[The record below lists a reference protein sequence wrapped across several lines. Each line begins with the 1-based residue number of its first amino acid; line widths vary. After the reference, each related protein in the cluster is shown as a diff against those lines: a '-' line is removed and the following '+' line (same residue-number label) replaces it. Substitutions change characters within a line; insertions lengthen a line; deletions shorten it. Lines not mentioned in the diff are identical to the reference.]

1 VASAH
6 NENAVGGPL
15 LPGRPA
21 PALTLAPPSL
31 AVALPTAML
40 LVDYAARG
48 KTTPGAWPQAAAR
61 RVPESLL
68 DEALGVRAVLGHG
81 DGLRRFLLLCLP
93 AGHAGHRSWPAL
105 RDYMAGLGTG
115 GFAELIEYG
124 VAGNIVYGERTGY
137 PLSATDRK
145 ALAVAGRATGDRARE
160 LRVAWLLAG
169 WASDGLVSA
178 DPSRIAGQVADP
190 EWFGARLLD
199 LLDAIVEAG
208 FERVWTESLPALEAA
223 GTEVREAPPGT
234 PPREWVSRVSGLVP
248 DARWESWF
256 ERATTVACIPC
267 PLLGRHLT
275 VFATGDLGEWQAAT
289 TVGTTV
295 DAAEVAATA
304 ESGDTV
310 WVGYEPQPPSR
321 SANAAARR
329 TADMPATA
337 TDRGAGRA
345 AAEANG
351 AADAGDRAEPAGS
364 ADPGGGA
371 GAGAS
376 SAAGAA
382 ADLGRLGRVGS
393 QVSALGDPTRL
404 SVLLTLATGTR
415 TAQQLSDELGIH
427 LSTVSRQVGQLERA
441 GLLLVSRHGNVRHY
455 EVDRAA
461 VRTLCRTLE
470 QALG

>member
-6 NENAVGGPL
+6 NENTAGGPL

-61 RVPESLL
+61 LVPESLL
-68 DEALGVRAVLGHG
+68 ADALGVRAVLGHG

-93 AGHAGHRSWPAL
+93 AGHAGHRSWPEL
-105 RDYMAGLGTG
+105 RDYVAGLGTD

-145 ALAVAGRATGDRARE
+145 ALAAAGKATGDRARE

-169 WASDGLVSA
+169 WASDGLISA

-208 FERVWTESLPALEAA
+208 FERVWSESLAGLEAA
-223 GTEVREAPPGT
+223 GSEVQEAPPGM

-248 DARWESWF
+248 DARWEPWF

-289 TVGTTV
+289 AVGK
-295 DAAEVAATA
+295 AAGPGDPEAVGDTSDVA
-304 ESGDTV
+304 ESGETV
-310 WVGYEPQPPSR
+310 WVGYEPQPTS
-321 SANAAARR
+321 R
-329 TADMPATA
+329 TATA
-337 TDRGAGRA
+337 RGAG
-345 AAEANG
+345 
-351 AADAGDRAEPAGS
+351 DT
-364 ADPGGGA
+364 A
-371 GAGAS
+371 GAGAAGETGRAADAD
-376 SAAGAA
+376 SAAEAGGAGEAGRPAPAAAAA
-382 ADLGRLGRVGS
+382 ADLGRLGRLGS
-393 QVSALGDPTRL
+393 QVSALGDQTRL
-404 SVLLTLATGTR
+404 SILLTLATGTR
-415 TAQQLSDELGIH
+415 TAQQLSDELGVH
-427 LSTVSRQVGQLERA
+427 LSTVSRQVGQLEQS
-441 GLLLVSRHGNVRHY
+441 GLLTVGRRDNVRHY
-455 EVDRAA
+455 DVDRAA
-461 VRTLCRTLE
+461 VRQLCQTLE